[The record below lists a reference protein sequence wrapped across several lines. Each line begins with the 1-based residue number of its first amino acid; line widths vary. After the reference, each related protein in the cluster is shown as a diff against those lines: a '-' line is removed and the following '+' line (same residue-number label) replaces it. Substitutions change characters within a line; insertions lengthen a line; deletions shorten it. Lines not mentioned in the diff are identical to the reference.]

1 MSTAQISTAHGKS
14 LTMRQWAKELNLPQ
28 KTLRNR
34 LDRGWTPEAT
44 FTPGKQLHRG
54 GTTGSRRTDH
64 TGERHGM
71 LVVDHCLGS
80 GPDGPKW
87 LCVCDCGK
95 TRVVLARNLRG
106 AYSCGCK
113 ARRKADRR
121 PGHPQPCWTCRNYAG
136 GCSWSQKYPEPVKG
150 WDATPTTKYQGNA
163 GEVTSFAIHY
173 CPEYVPDGTEVL
185 MNG

>member
-1 MSTAQISTAHGKS
+1 MSTARIYTVHGKS
-14 LTMRQWAKELNLPQ
+14 LTMRQWAKELELSQ

-44 FTPGKQLHRG
+44 FTPGKKLHRG
-54 GTTGSRRTDH
+54 SATGAHRIDH

-71 LVVDHCLGS
+71 LVVDHYAGS

-95 TRVVLARNLRG
+95 TRVVLAKNLKG
-106 AYSCGCK
+106 TFSCGCTV
-113 ARRKADRR
+113 RRHADRR
-121 PGHPQPCWTCRNYAG
+121 PGRPQPCWTCRNYAG

-173 CPEYVPDGTEVL
+173 CPEYVPDETEVL

>member
-1 MSTAQISTAHGKS
+1 MGEGTKS
-14 LTMRQWAKELNLPQ
+14 AAKDAAEPAGQGVDVGSDLPAGEAAAP
-28 KTLRNR
+28 
-34 LDRGWTPEAT
+34 GWHN
-44 FTPGKQLHRG
+44 GV
-54 GTTGSRRTDH
+54 RRTDH

-80 GPDGPKW
+80 GPAGPKW